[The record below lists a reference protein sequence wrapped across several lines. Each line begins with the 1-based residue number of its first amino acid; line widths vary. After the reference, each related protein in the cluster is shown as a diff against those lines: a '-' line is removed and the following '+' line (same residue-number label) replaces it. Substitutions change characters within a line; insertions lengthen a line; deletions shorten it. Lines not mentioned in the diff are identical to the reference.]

1 MIVGTLNMSEFYKY
15 ISKIII
21 EYLSSISLKS
31 GERYSVQLEDLNEVN
46 GIYQSLKHVSERQNL
61 LVNDF
66 IYNLEI
72 DQYQTFFIEINNVK
86 VIVAKTDEFVSADF
100 LTHLRNNVDKA
111 GTVFENTALLFV
123 HNTNLD
129 SILGGAK
136 RLEVEGM
143 PLHVD
148 FIEKNLREDVKKS
161 LPSGVDQEI
170 IFAYLDNNK
179 SSIYEKATSIFD
191 YQDLFDVLGTGFI
204 KPNKYKDFGLFY
216 DEKLDTFFNTL
227 DDRSLERRIK
237 ENLNLFRVVDEIH
250 KYSESSELEKHF
262 DKNGV
267 EKLKRPDWYEVGYE
281 QVFKSH
287 EAFKSQENPEY
298 NEEIL
303 HKDNL
308 EYTIWDRA
316 EGVSKAKQRKRH
328 IIVFNDQCN
337 DLVTIKIKFDSTI
350 KKEGIKQ
357 SNKKAEIRSIN
368 KTIEVEFSD
377 CKNESQ
383 RTKLQYY
390 KTTFYI
396 LVLNINAS
404 FLKGLEDKY
413 FVKSDTGSLLI
424 VDDSDAL
431 EINKMG
437 TELIHVTL
445 TSPLDTIQAE
455 EFQRIVIDKNF
466 SELEELE
473 QIQLI
478 VCIKNTKIPLV
489 FINEKIQSLKITPSE
504 VWKQKNLYASDF
516 SYEVTLDPKSNR
528 EIVKLSIG
536 TKSYYPTGEFRRML
550 DFEYQHIIAREDGI
564 LFCIENNEYVE
575 INKEL
580 PLDLKNAYLNLKRYF
595 KLKDTLPSLTF
606 YDDEFIV
613 LANTYIG
620 IYFGYLSR
628 LENEADTKKELFK
641 RINDI
646 GVVYEYGS
654 ESRIHFT
661 PLHPLK
667 LAYQMRAR
675 ELICAN
681 DLKNDVLTAV
691 KSTYLVPYINNYHE
705 VLFKPIETEMVE
717 WTTYVSYSN
726 SKHNA
731 SNKYVPKIVSS
742 KIKDFCSHFEYLFT
756 SEYAPIKVGV
766 VNLGDCQQVLEG
778 IFEYYINEL
787 KTKRAEEVR
796 PMEIHIYD
804 DHGTINTFEE
814 LSTYTNIDE
823 IKEVFN
829 LKFNSDRYEPLDI
842 MAMYSNKVHFYK
854 LKTTEFEYNHV
865 TFYKMNDEVNIGNKD
880 MFDIQ
885 TGLSLHGINSAVSSV
900 FVGDAYVTGFGVKNL
915 NYEQDDFLKL
925 VMHYNSFVEYIN
937 KLSNFDPKTVLA
949 TAIKSTENE
958 LLKKIYKHSHWITFI
973 DPKVDLNYF
982 KNNDD
987 NKDLMII
994 HYSDQYSSSN
1004 GYDAITVTQ
1013 KSDIYSKII
1022 EGFLNR
1028 EAHLDLNDEYDIKEI
1043 INSFNVFNGEWLL
1056 RLISRQMQNK
1066 KDQFAKEKL
1075 SLFAAAKLLVGKTLS
1090 SNVFWIPISLE
1101 EIVRVSGATGL
1112 SQKDSMF
1119 NPKKYGYEGTFS
1131 DDILMIGVQVDK
1143 DKINVCYY
1151 PVEVKIGNNASDV
1164 LTKAKDQ
1171 VVKAN
1176 GFFASD
1182 IFQSSFFHSKL
1193 LRNQLMQM
1201 AIIQLRKLMLYS
1213 MWQEKPWN
1221 HLLDDQVISKLMDDN
1236 YSIVSNF
1243 GNDVHDCGVI
1253 TFTKNAF
1260 VRQHHVFELSGYQI
1274 DHFNYPMQDAYQ
1286 YLASDL
1292 SRVLEINNWSIF
1304 EASKT
1309 NELELQTEKLYT
1321 QNDLHQNCTN
1331 EDAPK
1336 YSQRFDNSISTP
1348 DNEIRIVF
1356 GTNII
1361 DRKEVIWRP
1370 NASDIV
1376 MHTNTGIIGT
1386 MGTGKTQFTKSLIT
1400 QLKQQEQFNIHSLP
1414 LGILIFDYKGDYI
1427 KSDFV
1432 EANRA
1437 TVFNLYELP
1446 FNPLSIFQ
1454 GKAFKPMLPL
1464 HTANELRDT
1473 IGKAFNLGPVQ
1484 RNTLSQ
1490 VLEASYES
1498 MGIISHDR
1506 NTWNNFAPTIDTV
1519 YNTYMAFEYPTNDS
1533 LYAALSELHKFRIF
1547 ESDPRKTKPLFDLIK
1562 GVTVI
1567 DLSGYSESIQNLVV
1581 AITLDTFYAQ
1591 MQAQGHSEIKGHLR
1605 QITKMILVDEADN
1618 FLSKDFNS
1626 IKKILKEGREFGV
1639 GTIISTQF
1647 LKHFSTGDNEF
1658 AQYVLTW
1665 IIHKVN
1671 EISPKEV
1678 GNIFSMSNKADQ
1690 ENLVNTIKNLEKH
1703 HSIVNLGGDNTVRHI
1718 RDKAFWEIILDK

>member
-1 MIVGTLNMSEFYKY
+1 MLNMSEFYNY

-46 GIYQSLKHVSERQNL
+46 GIYYSLKNVAGDQKF

-66 IYNLEI
+66 IYNLEAG
-72 DQYQTFFIEINNVK
+72 QYQTFSIDINNVK
-86 VIVAKTDEFVSADF
+86 VIIAKTDEFVSADF
-100 LTHLRNNVDKA
+100 LTHLRNNADKA

-123 HNTNLD
+123 HDTNLD

-148 FIEKNLREDVKKS
+148 FIEKNLRQDVKNS
-161 LPSGVDQEI
+161 LPSSVDQEI

-191 YQDLFDVLGTGFI
+191 YQDLFDVLGTGYI
-204 KPNKYKDFGLFY
+204 RPNKYKDFGLFY
-216 DEKLDTFFNTL
+216 DEKLDTFHNTF
-227 DDRSLERRIK
+227 DDRSRERRIQ
-237 ENLNLFRVVDEIH
+237 ENLKLFKYVDEIH
-250 KYSESSELEKHF
+250 KYSEPSELEKYF
-262 DKNGV
+262 ENNGI
-267 EKLKRPDWYEVGYE
+267 EKLKKSNWYEVGYE
-281 QVFKSH
+281 QVLKSH
-287 EAFKSQENPEY
+287 EIFKDQENPEY
-298 NEEIL
+298 NEESL
-303 HKDNL
+303 LKENQD
-308 EYTIWDRA
+308 YTIWDRV
-316 EGVSKAKQRKRH
+316 EGFSKAKQRKRH
-328 IIVFNDQCN
+328 IIVFNEHCN
-337 DLVTIKIKFDSTI
+337 NSVTLKVKFDSTI
-350 KKEGIKQ
+350 KKEEVKW
-357 SNKKAEIRSIN
+357 SNKKVEIRSNN
-368 KTIEVEFSD
+368 KTIEVEFSN
-377 CKNESQ
+377 CHKELQ
-383 RTKLQYY
+383 CTKIQYY
-390 KTTFYI
+390 KTTFFI
-396 LVLNINAS
+396 VVFNIKSS

-413 FVKSDTGSLLI
+413 FIKSDTGSLLI
-424 VDDSDAL
+424 VDDADTL
-431 EINKMG
+431 EINKNG
-437 TELIHVTL
+437 AELVQVTL
-445 TSPLDTIQAE
+445 TSAIESIEVD
-455 EFQRIVIDKNF
+455 EFQKIVIDKNF
-466 SELEELE
+466 SELDEVE
-473 QIQLI
+473 QVQLNL
-478 VCIKNTKIPLV
+478 CINNSKIPLI
-489 FINEKIQSLKITPSE
+489 FINEKIQSIKITPSE

-516 SYEVTLDPKSNR
+516 TYEVTSDPKSKR
-528 EIVKLSIG
+528 EVVKLSIG

-550 DFEYQHIIAREDGI
+550 DFEYQHIMTTEDGI
-564 LFCIENNEYVE
+564 FFRIENGMYIETT
-575 INKEL
+575 KDL
-580 PLDLKNAYLNLKRYF
+580 PMDLTDAYLNLKRHF
-595 KLKDTLPSLTF
+595 KLKGTLPSLTY
-606 YDDEFIV
+606 YDDELIE
-613 LANTYIG
+613 LAKIYIE
-620 IYFGYLSR
+620 IYFNYLCQ
-628 LENEADTKKELFK
+628 LEQEANSTKDLYK

-646 GVVYEYGS
+646 GVVYEFGS

-661 PLHPLK
+661 PLHPIK
-667 LAYQMRAR
+667 LAYQLRVR
-675 ELICAN
+675 ELVRSS
-681 DLKNDVLTAV
+681 DLRNDVLTAV
-691 KSTYLVPYINNYHE
+691 KSTYLVPYIRNYDE
-705 VLFKPIETEMVE
+705 VLFKPIETELVD

-742 KIKDFCSHFEYLFT
+742 KIKDFCSHFDYLFT
-756 SEYAPIKVGV
+756 SDYAPIKVGV

-778 IFEYYINEL
+778 IFEFYINEL
-787 KTKRAEEVR
+787 KTKRVEDVR

-804 DHGTINTFEE
+804 DFGTINTFEE
-814 LSTYTNIDE
+814 LATYTNIDE

-829 LKFNSDRYEPLDI
+829 LKLNSDRYEPLDI

-854 LKTTEFEYNHV
+854 LSTSEFEYNHV

-915 NYEQDDFLKL
+915 NYESDDFLKL

-937 KLSNFDPKTVLA
+937 KLSTFDPNTILA
-949 TAIKSTENE
+949 TAIKSSENE
-958 LLKKIYKHSHWITFI
+958 LLKSIYKQSHWITFI

-982 KNNDD
+982 KNSNDT
-987 NKDLMII
+987 KDLMII

-1022 EGFLNR
+1022 EGFLIR
-1028 EAHLDLNDEYDIKEI
+1028 EAHLDSSNEYDIKEI

-1056 RLISRQMQNK
+1056 RLISRQMQNN

-1075 SLFAAAKLLVGKTLS
+1075 SLFAAVKLFIAKTLS

-1119 NPKKYGYEGTFS
+1119 NPKKYGYEGNFS
-1131 DDILMIGVQVDK
+1131 DDILMIGIQVGE
-1143 DKINVCYY
+1143 DKIRVCYY
-1151 PVEVKIGNNASDV
+1151 PVEVKIGNNATDV
-1164 LTKAKDQ
+1164 ITKAKDQ

-1176 GFFASD
+1176 EFFDSE
-1182 IFQSSFFHSKL
+1182 IFHSNMFHSKL
-1193 LRNQLMQM
+1193 LRNQIMQM
-1201 AIIQLRKLMLYS
+1201 AIIQLRKINLYN
-1213 MWQEKPWN
+1213 MWQEQPWHN
-1221 HLLDDQVISKLMDDN
+1221 LLEDQVINKLMNDN
-1236 YSIVSNF
+1236 YTVVSNF
-1243 GNDVHDCGVI
+1243 GNDIHDCGVI

-1260 VRQHHVFELSGYQI
+1260 MRQHLIYDLGGYQI
-1274 DHFNYPMQDAYQ
+1274 DHLNYPMQDAYQ
-1286 YLASDL
+1286 YLTSDL
-1292 SRVLEINNWSIF
+1292 SHVLDINNWTKHKQS
-1304 EASKT
+1304 ES
-1309 NELELQTEKLYT
+1309 NEPELKPDPLNFQANSL
-1321 QNDLHQNCTN
+1321 QSNSN
-1331 EDAPK
+1331 EDPLE
-1336 YSQRFDNSISTP
+1336 YSKICDQCDCSVNA
-1348 DNEIRIVF
+1348 EMKIVF
-1356 GTNII
+1356 GTNTI
-1361 DRKEVIWRP
+1361 DKKEVIWQP
-1370 NASDIV
+1370 NASDKV

-1400 QLKQQEQFNIHSLP
+1400 QMKQQEQCNIHSLS

-1427 KSDFV
+1427 KTDFV
-1432 EANRA
+1432 NATNA
-1437 TVFNLYELP
+1437 TVYNLYELP

-1454 GKAFKPMLPL
+1454 GKTFKPMLPL

-1484 RNTLSQ
+1484 KSTLSQ
-1490 VLEASYES
+1490 VLEEAYES
-1498 MGIISHDR
+1498 VGIISHDR
-1506 NTWNNFAPTIDTV
+1506 NTWTKDAPTIDTV
-1519 YNTYMAFEYPTNDS
+1519 YNAYMAAEYPTNDS
-1533 LYAALSELHKFRIF
+1533 LYAALSELQKFRIF
-1547 ESDPRKTKPLFDLIK
+1547 ESDPRKTKPLFELIK

-1591 MQAQGHSEIKGHLR
+1591 MQAQGHSEIKGNLR
-1605 QITKMILVDEADN
+1605 QITRMILVDEADN

-1639 GTIISTQF
+1639 GTIMSTQF

-1678 GNIFSMSNKADQ
+1678 GNIFSMANKADQ

-1703 HSIVNLGGDNTVRHI
+1703 HSIVNLGGDNVVRHI
-1718 RDKAFWEIILDK
+1718 RDKAFWEIV